1 MVKIVE
7 MDEYVRHSMHILLE
21 PSEDTISER
30 MVETSY
36 DYQIL
41 SNSLSSSEIPC
52 PGIIK
57 MVVLVN
63 Q

>member
-7 MDEYVRHSMHILLE
+7 IDEDVRHSMHILLE

-36 DYQIL
+36 K
-41 SNSLSSSEIPC
+41 
-52 PGIIK
+52 IIRD
-57 MVVLVN
+57 LD
-63 Q
+63 